1 MRMRETPI
9 VVIGSGI
16 AGLYYALKVS
26 SRHPVLVLSKTQATT
41 GNSLMAQGGIA
52 AAISKD
58 DSIENHIRD
67 TLVAG
72 AGLCH
77 EEVVKDVIAMGP
89 MLINELAEYGVPFTT
104 NKEHF
109 SLHREGGHS
118 ARRILH
124 VDDTTGAAIHQSLLF
139 HVHNHPN
146 IEILENHMAID
157 LILSRN
163 LTLQPVPNNRCLG
176 VYALDIDT
184 GVVKTISAIKVAI
197 ATGGI
202 GKTYLYTSNWSGATG
217 DGIAMA
223 WRAGCRVAN
232 LEFMQFHP
240 TCLYHPNERNFL
252 ISEALRGEG
261 GKLLNDIGENFTPK
275 YHPLGDLAPRD
286 IVARAIDAELKKSGK
301 ECVYLDMTMFK
312 KDFLQERFPNIYKH
326 CHKLGISMES
336 EPIPVVPAAHYLC
349 GGVVANTCGQT
360 DLEGL
365 IALGETAFTGL
376 HGANRL
382 ASNSLL
388 ECLAYS
394 YKAAQQFQ
402 FTNNEFNLELPP
414 YPFKMKSRDEDEMT
428 VINHL
433 WDEVR
438 RIMWNYVG
446 IVRTNKR
453 LLRAQSRL
461 FNLVEEA
468 NEYYENFQIHSD
480 IIELRN
486 ISTVADLT
494 VKSALARKES
504 RGIHYNLDY
513 PEKLPESQDTYLD

>member
-1 MRMRETPI
+1 MKNPPI
-9 VVIGSGI
+9 VIVGTGI
-16 AGLYYALKVS
+16 AGLYYALKVAS
-26 SRHPVLVLSKTQATT
+26 KHSVVMVSKTKLNL

-52 AAISKD
+52 AAIAKD
-58 DSIENHIRD
+58 DSIENHIQD
-67 TLVAG
+67 TLTAG
-72 AGLCH
+72 AGLCRKEVV
-77 EEVVKDVIAMGP
+77 EEVVSMGP
-89 MLINELAEYGVPFTT
+89 QLIDELAKVGVPFTT
-104 NKEHF
+104 SNQEF

-124 VDDTTGAAIHQSLLF
+124 VDDATGAAIHNSLLSKAIA
-139 HVHNHPN
+139 HPN
-146 IEILENHMAID
+146 IEMLEDHMAID
-157 LILSRN
+157 IIHEQHLN
-163 LTLQPVPNNRCLG
+163 KTPTPKNRCLG
-176 VYALDIDT
+176 IYVLDIKKAE
-184 GVVKTISAIKVAI
+184 VKSLPAIQVAL

-223 WRAGCRVAN
+223 WRAGCRIAN

-261 GKLLNDIGENFTPK
+261 GRLINDEGENFTLK
-275 YHPLGDLAPRD
+275 YNSLGDLAPRD

-301 ECVYLDMTMFK
+301 ECVYLDVTMFSK
-312 KDFLQERFPNIYKH
+312 EYLLKRFPSIFKR
-326 CHKLGISMES
+326 CLSLGIEIDK

-349 GGVVANTCGQT
+349 GGVLANTHGQT

-365 IALGETAFTGL
+365 LALGETAFTGL

-394 YKAAQQFQ
+394 YNSAKHFSFPAF
-402 FTNNEFNLELPP
+402 EWPKELPS
-414 YPFKMKSRDEDEMT
+414 YPMKFNKNDEDEMT

-446 IVRTNKR
+446 IVRTTKR
-453 LLRAQSRL
+453 LQRAQLRL
-461 FNLVEEA
+461 VNLMEEA
-468 NEYYENFQIHSD
+468 DEYYRNFHIHPD

-486 ISTVADLT
+486 IATVADLT
-494 VKSALARKES
+494 VKCALARKES
-504 RGIHYNLDY
+504 RGIHFNLDY
-513 PEKLPESQDTYLD
+513 PEKLKVAEDTLF